1 MYLGFSDNIKR
12 LRKEKNVTQEKMA
25 EVLGISSQSVSRW
38 ELGICYPDL
47 ELLPAI
53 ANYFGTTI
61 DALLLN
67 DNLSKA
73 KDLEEFEEKFGTI
86 TDIF

>member
-73 KDLEEFEEKFGTI
+73 KDLEENSLGLSKI
-86 TDIF
+86 